1 MTNENI
7 LNIVKRIHF
16 IGIGGSGMCPMAEIL
31 YHKGYDISGSDNY
44 ESDTFKRIKD
54 MGIKVY
60 NKHDPQNIQNA
71 ELIVYSAAIK
81 DNNIEIIAAKE
92 KNIPTIER
100 SKMLGLITDRY
111 KNTIAIA
118 GTHGKTTTTAMIT
131 QIMLTGKKDPTSIIG
146 GKLSLLKGNSSIGK
160 SENMICEAC
169 EYVDTFLHLHPAIS
183 VITNIE
189 ADHLDYFKT
198 LDNIISSFKKFASQT
213 KKALIVNGDDEN
225 IKKIITN
232 SSLAVITFGTSSE
245 NMYKAENITLNID
258 NTQDFTLTKDNKPIA
273 KVHLQVPGTHN
284 IMNALAAATCAY
296 YNGVNIDDIVKAL
309 GEFTGVHRRFE
320 LIAKVNGITIVDDFA
335 HHPTEIFTTL
345 TAAKKMNFKRII
357 AVFQPH
363 TYSRTYAFLDNFAN
377 SLSISDM
384 VVLSEILAVR
394 ETNTYNIHSEDLA
407 AKIKNS
413 VCLHTFDEIS
423 DYIASIAKK
432 GDLIITLGGGN
443 IYVCAKKIADKL
455 KLI

>member
-1 MTNENI
+1 MSHENI
-7 LNIVKRIHF
+7 LNTVKRIHF

-54 MGIKVY
+54 MGMKVY
-60 NKHDPQNIQNA
+60 NKHDPQNINDT
-71 ELIVYSAAIK
+71 ELVVYSAAIK
-81 DNNIEIIAAKE
+81 ADNVEIVTAKE

-100 SKMLGLITDRY
+100 SEMLGLITDRY
-111 KNTIAIA
+111 ENTIAIA

-131 QIMLTGKKDPTSIIG
+131 QIMLTGKKDPTAIIG
-146 GKLSLLKGNSSIGK
+146 GKLPLLKGNSSIGK
-160 SENMICEAC
+160 SEYMICEAC

-198 LDNIISSFKKFASQT
+198 LDNILASFKKFADQT

-225 IKKIITN
+225 IKKIIMD
-232 SSLAVITFGTSSE
+232 SSLPVITFGTSHD
-245 NMYKAENITLNID
+245 NIYRAENITLNSD
-258 NTQDFTLTKDNKPIA
+258 NTQDFTLTKDNKPLA
-273 KVHLQVPGTHN
+273 KIHLQVPGTHN
-284 IMNALAAATCAY
+284 IMNALAAATCAH
-296 YNGVNIDDIVKAL
+296 YNGVEIHDIEKAL
-309 GEFTGVHRRFE
+309 SEFTGVHRRFE
-320 LIAKVNGITIVDDFA
+320 LITKIHGITIVDDFA
-335 HHPTEIFTTL
+335 HHPTEISTTL
-345 TAAKKMNFKRII
+345 TAAKNMNFKRII

-363 TYSRTYAFLDNFAN
+363 TYSRTYAFLDNFAKA
-377 SLSISDM
+377 LSIADLA
-384 VVLSEILAVR
+384 VLSEILAVR
-394 ETNTYNIHSEDLA
+394 ETNTYNIYSEDLA

-423 DYIASIAKK
+423 DYVASIAKE

-443 IYVCAKKIADKL
+443 VYVCANQIADKI
-455 KLI
+455 K